1 MKRDLQRFTKV
12 ETAARLGEAKSFL
25 GNKER
30 LAFLRTGFR
39 YLPMYY
45 YPEKFESFYSS
56 PRLSQYSVESMIAE
70 VKDLMD
76 HPWMRESRFRTGTAA
91 SFVDLEFHKGAAI
104 GETVAIVFY
113 PYGPAP
119 IDEKPQKAAMLWLGT
134 WHHAP
139 LVAWSA
145 NGRASST
152 FLPKYVDLIH

>member
-1 MKRDLQRFTKV
+1 MKRDLHRFTKV

-30 LAFLRTGFR
+30 LAFLKTGIR
-39 YLPMYY
+39 YLPMNYC
-45 YPEKFESFYSS
+45 PEKFESFYSS
-56 PRLSQYSVESMIAE
+56 PKLSQCAINSMITE
-70 VKDLMD
+70 VKDLVN
-76 HPWMRESRFRTGTAA
+76 HPWMRESQFRTGTAA

-113 PYGPAP
+113 PYGPTP
-119 IDEKPQKAAMLWLGT
+119 ENQRPQKAAMLWLGT

-145 NGRASST
+145 SGKASSAC
-152 FLPKYVDLIH
+152 LPKYIDLIH